1 MKKLAVCAILMFAAN
16 ATWASNLS
24 ISDFSFE
31 NYPAAGY
38 TYSGSFSGYVP
49 GWTFTSNTG
58 LAAQGSGFNVPSTP
72 DGTQAAFLQG
82 NGGTVS
88 QSIGGFDSSF
98 LYTLNVWVGTRSSS
112 GCCTGDAG
120 VSFFVDGVQI
130 GTTGIL
136 TSFTPFTLYTI
147 PFTVATS
154 GAHTL
159 ALTNVSLPGD
169 NTSFVDDVSIS
180 GSASAAPEPATFAL
194 IGSAFLALGLTR
206 RRRA

>member
-31 NYPAAGY
+31 NYPAASY
-38 TYSGSFSGYVP
+38 TYSGSFAGYVP
-49 GWTFTSNTG
+49 GWTFTPDAG
-58 LAAQGSGFNVPSTP
+58 LASPGSAFNVPSTP

-82 NGGTVS
+82 NGATVS

-98 LYTLNVWVGTRSSS
+98 LYTLNIWVGTRFAGGSY
-112 GCCTGDAG
+112 TGDAG
-120 VSFFVDGVQI
+120 VSFFIDGVQI

-159 ALTNVSLPGD
+159 SLTNVSNPGD

-180 GSASAAPEPATFAL
+180 ATASPEPTTFVL
-194 IGSAFLALGLTR
+194 IGGALLGLGLVR